1 MLNSRLPAS
10 GPCRAGLLAGLIVLS
25 TACSAP
31 TSTAPAP
38 APTTAAA
45 AAPTTAAPAP
55 AAAAAAPATKPTT
68 AAAAAPAAAPTTA
81 AAAAPA
87 PTTAAAAAA
96 AGGQPLPVC
105 VAFDKMNAFR
115 EGEQK
120 SFEKDAAQLNIKM
133 NLVVAGENAQQQSS
147 QIDTCIAQKVA
158 GIVSIPWD
166 TESVLSDAQRSKDA
180 KIPFVT
186 VDQLPS
192 NTDTIDFHISGD
204 PLADGTRA
212 GKRLVSL
219 VGDTP
224 CKVD

>member
-38 APTTAAA
+38 AS
-45 AAPTTAAPAP
+45 
-55 AAAAAAPATKPTT
+55 
-68 AAAAAPAAAPTTA
+68 PTTA

-87 PTTAAAAAA
+87 PTTAAAAA
-96 AGGQPLPVC
+96 GGQPLAVC
-105 VAFDKMNAFR
+105 VTFDKMNAFR

-147 QIDTCIAQKVA
+147 
-158 GIVSIPWD
+158 
-166 TESVLSDAQRSKDA
+166 
-180 KIPFVT
+180 
-186 VDQLPS
+186 
-192 NTDTIDFHISGD
+192 
-204 PLADGTRA
+204 
-212 GKRLVSL
+212 
-219 VGDTP
+219 
-224 CKVD
+224 